1 MESLTIIT
9 WLITYLISSLIL
21 AILSLATYY
30 GFFIYK
36 SFELIKSAEYNTES
50 KIIYIKDINT
60 RLIDRI
66 LLSIYSDNII
76 SINDNNSLRRILQ
89 NNENKKII
97 LLIQST
103 GGYISSSDSM
113 LNLLDV
119 HKQTKIAYVPT
130 YAMSAATLLTL
141 ACDNIHINKYAV
153 IGPTEPQ
160 ISVFNE
166 MISFYT
172 LCKLIENKPITKIG
186 DEILISYYENKV
198 LYDENINYINKY
210 INKHKKENVSKE
222 ELDEL
227 IKKFSCGNIPHHSQI
242 SYESLNKLIN
252 INNKIPE
259 DILIIYKILNYILNI
274 I

>member
-1 MESLTIIT
+1 
-9 WLITYLISSLIL
+9 LISSLIL